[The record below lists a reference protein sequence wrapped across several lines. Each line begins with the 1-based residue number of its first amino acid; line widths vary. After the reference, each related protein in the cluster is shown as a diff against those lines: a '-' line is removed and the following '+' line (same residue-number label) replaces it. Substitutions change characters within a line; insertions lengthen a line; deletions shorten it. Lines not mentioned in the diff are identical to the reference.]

1 MLTSAGW
8 RRVRSF
14 PILLLTL
21 LSFSTEGESPL
32 LYRSGA
38 RPSEEDDHV
47 YDPVKSPVDVVA
59 DHHAG
64 IA

>member
-14 PILLLTL
+14 PILLITL

-38 RPSEEDDHV
+38 SPSEDDHV